1 MWASPVEVYFERHV
15 MKFILSVTRWSLFWA
30 SRDEVYS
37 RNASCAIILI
47 SMFLLQFVSWIQ
59 IRDLVLFPM
68 PRTTITTDIQTLVN
82 GLYMVVVV
90 VTGIDSM
97 ILVNARRNALKSRSQ
112 KIVRI
117 ILINVCFSCVFNH
130 IFFSSLLYIFYWM
143 QDIPRSKLTI

>member
-1 MWASPVEVYFERHV
+1 
-15 MKFILSVTRWSLFWA
+15 
-30 SRDEVYS
+30 
-37 RNASCAIILI
+37 
-47 SMFLLQFVSWIQ
+47 MFLLQFVSWIQ

-97 ILVNARRNALKSRSQ
+97 ILMNARRNALKSRSQ

-130 IFFSSLLYIFYWM
+130 IFFSSLLYIFY
-143 QDIPRSKLTI
+143 

>member
-1 MWASPVEVYFERHV
+1 M
-15 MKFILSVTRWSLFWA
+15 
-30 SRDEVYS
+30 
-37 RNASCAIILI
+37 ILI

-130 IFFSSLLYIFYWM
+130 IFFSSYFFIFYWM
-143 QDIPRSKLTI
+143 QDIPRSKLTIYTVLEFKRFFKRLYTVVQIIQNSSTCHNVCVASVAVTSI